1 LIWTAPISIFAN
13 KLSQVK
19 HLTIIVPEG
28 ENNLS
33 SIVGAYKIFTR
44 ANAFRKENG
53 KKELFAIELAGISK
67 QVTFYEGLFTVN
79 PHTHIASITKTNLII
94 IPSLNH
100 NYGKAIKGN
109 ELLIDWLQEQYKNG
123 AEIASI
129 CTGAF
134 LLASSGLLDGKTC
147 STHWA
152 AADNFR
158 KMFPKV
164 NLQTDKLITDEN
176 GIYTNGGA
184 YSFLNL
190 MIYLVEKYYDRQTA
204 IFCSKV
210 FQIEMDRQSQSAF
223 IIFKGQKLHGDEMV
237 QQAQAYIESKP
248 FEKISVEHLSSRF
261 AVGRRNFDRRFIK
274 ATGNTPVE
282 YAQRV
287 KIESAKKAFETS
299 RKTINEVMYEVG
311 YSDVKAFREVF
322 RKITGMSPLEYR
334 GRYNK
339 EALLTQPPFNNGKTA
354 SCKKIKTL

>member
-1 LIWTAPISIFAN
+1 MKHISI
-13 KLSQVK
+13 L
-19 HLTIIVPEG
+19 VPDG
-28 ENNLS
+28 QNNLS

-44 ANAFRKENG
+44 ANAYWKGNG
-53 KKELFAIELAGISK
+53 KKELYKIELAGISK
-67 QVTFYEGLFTVN
+67 EVDFHDGLFTVK
-79 PHTHIASITKTNLII
+79 PHVHISALAKTDLIV

-100 NYGKAIKGN
+100 NYQKAINGN
-109 ELLIDWLQEQYKNG
+109 KPVVDWIEQQYKNG

-134 LLASSGLLDGKTC
+134 LLASSGLLNHKTC

-152 AADNFR
+152 FADTFR
-158 KMFPKV
+158 TMFPKV
-164 NLQTDKLITDEN
+164 NLQTDRLITDES

-190 MIYLVEKYYDRQTA
+190 IIYLVEKYFDRQTA

-223 IIFKGQKLHGDEMV
+223 IIFTGQKAHDDEIIK
-237 QQAQAYIESKP
+237 QAQIYIETNLH
-248 FEKISVEHLSSRF
+248 EKISIEDLSSRL

-287 KIESAKKAFETS
+287 KIEAAKKAFETS
-299 RKTINEVMYEVG
+299 RKNINEVMYEVG

-322 RKITGMSPLEYR
+322 RKITGMSPLEYKS
-334 GRYNK
+334 RYNK
-339 EALLTQPPFNNGKTA
+339 EAYA
-354 SCKKIKTL
+354 

>member
-1 LIWTAPISIFAN
+1 M
-13 KLSQVK
+13 K
-19 HLTIIVPEG
+19 HLTIIVPDG

-33 SIVGAYKIFTR
+33 SIVGTYKIFTR
-44 ANAFRKENG
+44 ANAYRKENG
-53 KKELFAIELAGISK
+53 GKEVFKIELAGISK
-67 QVTFYEGLFTVN
+67 KVEFYNGLFSVN
-79 PHTHIASITKTNLII
+79 PHTHISAIRKTNLII

-100 NYGKAIKGN
+100 NYEKAVKGN
-109 ELLIDWLQEQYKNG
+109 QQLTDWIEQQYKAG

-134 LLASSGLLDGKTC
+134 ILASTGLLDGKTC
-147 STHWA
+147 STHWSV
-152 AADNFR
+152 ADHFR
-158 KMFPKV
+158 NMFPKV
-164 NLQTDKLITDEN
+164 KLQADKLITDEN
-176 GIYTNGGA
+176 GICTNGGA

-190 MIYLVEKYYDRQTA
+190 IIYLVEKYYDRQTA

-223 IIFKGQKLHGDEMV
+223 TIFTGQKMHGDDMV
-237 QQAQAYIESKP
+237 KQAQLYIESHP
-248 FEKISVEHLSSRF
+248 YERISVEELSSRF
-261 AVGRRNFDRRFIK
+261 AAGRRNFDRRFIK

-287 KIESAKKAFETS
+287 KIESAKKMLETS
-299 RKTINEVMYEVG
+299 RKTINEVMYDVG

-339 EALLTQPPFNNGKTA
+339 EAA
-354 SCKKIKTL
+354 A

>member
-1 LIWTAPISIFAN
+1 M
-13 KLSQVK
+13 K
-19 HLTIIVPEG
+19 HLTIIVPDG
-28 ENNLS
+28 DNNLS
-33 SIVGAYKIFTR
+33 SIVGSYKIFTR
-44 ANAFRKENG
+44 ANTYWKETG
-53 KKELFAIELAGISK
+53 RRELFKIELAGISK
-67 QVTFYEGLFTVN
+67 KVEFYDGLFTVN
-79 PHTHIASITKTNLII
+79 PHTHISAISKTNLII

-100 NYGKAIKGN
+100 NYQKAVKGN
-109 ELLIDWLQEQYKNG
+109 QLLVDWIEKQYKHG
-123 AEIASI
+123 AEVASI

-134 LLASSGLLDGKTC
+134 LLAASGLLDGKSC
-147 STHWA
+147 STNWA
-152 AADNFR
+152 AADNF
-158 KMFPKV
+158 KQMFPKV

-190 MIYLVEKYYDRQTA
+190 IIYLIEKYYDRQTA

-237 QQAQAYIESKP
+237 KKAQAYIESKVD
-248 FEKISVEHLSSRF
+248 EKISVEHLSSRF

-282 YAQRV
+282 YSQRV

-334 GRYNK
+334 ARYNK
-339 EALLTQPPFNNGKTA
+339 EVMV
-354 SCKKIKTL
+354 

>member
-1 LIWTAPISIFAN
+1 M
-13 KLSQVK
+13 K
-19 HLTIIVPEG
+19 HLTIIVPDG

-33 SIVGAYKIFTR
+33 SIVGAYKIFSR
-44 ANAFRKENG
+44 ANQHWKETG
-53 KKELFAIELAGISK
+53 RKELFKIELAGISK
-67 QVTFYEGLFTVN
+67 KVDFYGGLFTVK
-79 PHTHIASITKTNLII
+79 PHTNISAITKTNLII

-100 NYGKAIKGN
+100 NYQKAVKGN
-109 ELLIDWLQEQYKNG
+109 SLLIDWIEQQYRKG

-134 LLASSGLLDGKTC
+134 LLASSGLLDGKIC

-152 AADNFR
+152 VADNFR
-158 KMFPKV
+158 KMFPNV
-164 NLQTDKLITDEN
+164 DLQTDKLITYQS

-190 MIYLVEKYYDRQTA
+190 IIYLIEKYYDRQTA

-210 FQIEMDRQSQSAF
+210 FQVEMDRQSQSEF
-223 IIFKGQKLHGDEMV
+223 IMFTGQKTHGDEV
-237 QQAQAYIESKP
+237 IQKAQAYIESKLD
-248 FEKISVEHLSSRF
+248 EKISIEELSSKF
-261 AVGRRNFDRRFIK
+261 SVGRRNFDRRFIK

-287 KIESAKKAFETS
+287 KIESAKKAFETT
-299 RKTINEVMYEVG
+299 RKTINEVMYDVG

-339 EALLTQPPFNNGKTA
+339 EHVAYNIPK
-354 SCKKIKTL
+354 